1 MANSSWL
8 KNRADC
14 IIGGDESTAE
24 ECDLRARHHTSL
36 EGLKKIQQAGAIDP
50 ARGDIIGV
58 HVETEPF
65 GSTLPGLGGPMR
77 ETGAVAEGAYVEFDL
92 PADAKPTYSGPRS
105 TAVIPT
111 LTPLSLAALHPKF
124 VKVRR
129 WWNLWY
135 AWRIK
140 T

>member
-1 MANSSWL
+1 MQFILA
-8 KNRADC
+8 KARVRAHNTNAQ
-14 IIGGDESTAE
+14 SAAE
-24 ECDLRARHHTSL
+24 EFDLRARHHTSL
-36 EGLKKIQQAGAIDP
+36 LGLKKIQRAGAIDP

-65 GSTLPGLGGPMR
+65 GSTRPGLGGPIR
-77 ETGAVAEGAYVEFDL
+77 ETGAVGEGAYVEFDL
-92 PADAKPTYSGPRS
+92 PPDAQPTDIGPRN

-111 LTPLSLAALHPKF
+111 LTPLPLEPLRPLF

-135 AWRIK
+135 AWR
-140 T
+140 